1 MEQDLMKDEDFF
13 DDDEEFDMKMDDDS
27 LDEDLDTLVAGF
39 EKMIHHKLLNL
50 KQLLNSVIPNH
61 VLNLEE
67 SFLEELEQIK
77 DVISS
82 ESSEKTKNN
91 DNPNQVIEPFGLN
104 DNVNALN
111 MNGANGFIDPF
122 EEEFND
128 ISNPS
133 WSIDANN
140 KPMQKQP
147 DSQKDIKK

>member
-82 ESSEKTKNN
+82 ESSEKTKKK
-91 DNPNQVIEPFGLN
+91 DKKLGML
-104 DNVNALN
+104 DLL
-111 MNGANGFIDPF
+111 GATPDVKDDSELLK
-122 EEEFND
+122 EEEM
-128 ISNPS
+128 
-133 WSIDANN
+133 W
-140 KPMQKQP
+140 
-147 DSQKDIKK
+147 